1 MKVIVLLM
9 ALTCVIC
16 QKPVAEDASVIY
28 EKGKKSI
35 NQFLIELGRSE
46 DDLADNG
53 DLVHRSCRKRV
64 PSDMVS
70 QKSKRARSLDS
81 VGETEGVEGLRIKRA
96 RSRGRPKSTA
106 ADRAFQ
112 KILAKIRQNPEE
124 VWRISDLE
132 KEMQLEHGDGDAPR
146 YGSRYFK
153 DRLCEELGSSFAV
166 SKGSGGILTSQERLL
181 KELFISDKNCQD
193 AEHDCLTEKK
203 RCCQKGGRNNRS

>member
-70 QKSKRARSLDS
+70 QKSKRTRSLDS
-81 VGETEGVEGLRIKRA
+81 VGETESVRAHVRTCTCTTSLTFVKRQTNG
-96 RSRGRPKSTA
+96 SLTTH
-106 ADRAFQ
+106 Q
-112 KILAKIRQNPEE
+112 
-124 VWRISDLE
+124 ISA
-132 KEMQLEHGDGDAPR
+132 QSVQPFPR
-146 YGSRYFK
+146 YLKGVRTCARAAIPHH
-153 DRLCEELGSSFAV
+153 RL
-166 SKGSGGILTSQERLL
+166 T
-181 KELFISDKNCQD
+181 
-193 AEHDCLTEKK
+193 
-203 RCCQKGGRNNRS
+203 